1 MVLVDDAFE
10 VRYKYKG
17 KEVQIL
23 VDFDQLQVYRKNS
36 ESVELE
42 DVLVDDRIYVDQKKG
57 ELASDDVLKTLFGD
71 MSHEERI
78 EKILQDGECQ
88 IPTAYL
94 NKLRQEKKT
103 QIINYISQNAHNPQ
117 TKTKYTYS
125 MIERA
130 FEDISMT
137 IDPLKDA
144 IYQAEEIIK
153 DLRKKMP
160 ISMEKVMLIIK
171 VPGMY
176 CGKFYGPFRKM
187 GTITK
192 EFYDDQ
198 GALHLHFEIY
208 QGSLEDVVSY
218 IKAHSQGEAEYHIQ
232 K

>member
-1 MVLVDDAFE
+1 MVLVEDAFE

-17 KEVQIL
+17 KEVQVL
-23 VDFDQLQVYRKNS
+23 VDFDQLQTFRKNPQL
-36 ESVELE
+36 VDLE

-57 ELASDDVLKTLFGD
+57 ELASDDILTILFGN
-71 MSHEERI
+71 MTHNQRI

-94 NKLRQEKKT
+94 NKLRQEKKN

-117 TKTKYTYS
+117 TNTKYTYS

-130 FEDISMT
+130 FEEISMT

-144 IYQAEEIIK
+144 IYQAEETIK
-153 DLRKKMP
+153 HLRKKMP
-160 ISMEKVMLIIK
+160 ISMEKVILIIK

-218 IKAHSQGEAEYHIQ
+218 IKTHSQGEAEYHIQ